1 MNSDEMHAD
10 VNCTDSGLLRETPK
24 GEREKPEGMEQDGS
38 THDKTANIY
47 KDDIS
52 DILLEDAVECEEERP
67 PFQGIASSESL
78 VAPSAEVLVKTAWS
92 IKNLFR
98 RQKSLPLP
106 DHSLGAL
113 KQ

>member
-1 MNSDEMHAD
+1 MNNGEIHSD

-38 THDKTANIY
+38 THYKTANID

-52 DILLEDAVECEEERP
+52 DILLEDAVECEEKYP

-78 VAPSAEVLVKTAWS
+78 LAPPAEVLVKTAWS